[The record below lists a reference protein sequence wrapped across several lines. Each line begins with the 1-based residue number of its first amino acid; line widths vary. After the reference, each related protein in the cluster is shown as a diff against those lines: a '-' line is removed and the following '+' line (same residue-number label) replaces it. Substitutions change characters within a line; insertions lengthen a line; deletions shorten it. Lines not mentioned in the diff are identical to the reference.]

1 MVRKWK
7 EKGVFMVGYGPSLFF
22 VITMEKKGR
31 KRPSKDEDKLRYE
44 SKKNPSGLFI
54 MRVYECDEVALD
66 HMHV

>member
-1 MVRKWK
+1 
-7 EKGVFMVGYGPSLFF
+7 MVGYGPSLFF
-22 VITMEKKGR
+22 CNKNGKKRR

>member
-1 MVRKWK
+1 MDLA
-7 EKGVFMVGYGPSLFF
+7 SFF
-22 VITMEKKGR
+22 CNKNAKKGR

>member
-1 MVRKWK
+1 MDLA
-7 EKGVFMVGYGPSLFF
+7 SFF
-22 VITMEKKGR
+22 CNKNGKKRR
-31 KRPSKDEDKLRYE
+31 KRPSKDEEKLRYE

>member
-1 MVRKWK
+1 MDLASFSCNKNG
-7 EKGVFMVGYGPSLFF
+7 E
-22 VITMEKKGR
+22 KGR